1 MIFRFLAAIAAL
13 VSLLAPSLAAQTRPR
28 SQSKESS
35 VRRTP
40 DGHPDLQGIWNPTTA
55 TPLERPAEFAG
66 KATVSDQEARAFEK
80 KDRRDVVDTGDA
92 QFDKAQEAVGA
103 YDSDFWDDARQ
114 LARVHGVKRTS
125 LIIDPPDG
133 KLPPRT
139 QEGKKRIAFISESYS
154 HYDKVQD
161 RPISERC
168 LSDSEVPIIPFGA
181 DDNVQIVQTPGSIM
195 ILSEVIH
202 DARIVRMNAKH
213 LPSNIRLWLG
223 DSIGRWVGETL
234 VVDTANFNDQMA
246 ARGTGERLHVIESFS
261 RIGSNTLLYKATVED
276 PAMFARPWTVEYPF
290 AATSKPIFEY
300 ACHEGNYA
308 LPDILAGARKS
319 EGALGAK

>member
-1 MIFRFLAAIAAL
+1 MIFRFLAATMGL
-13 VSLLAPSLAAQTRPR
+13 VSLLASLPAQTRP
-28 SQSKESS
+28 QSMSKDSI
-35 VRRTP
+35 VGRTP
-40 DGHPDLQGIWNPTTA
+40 DGHPDLQGIWNLMTA

-66 KATVSDQEARAFEK
+66 KATVTDAEARAFEK
-80 KDRRDVVDTGDA
+80 KDRRDVVDIGNP
-92 QFDKAQEAVGA
+92 QFDQAQEAVGA
-103 YDSDFWDDARQ
+103 YDSDFWDDGRQ

-139 QEGKKRIAFISESYS
+139 EEGKKRIAFIVESYS

-181 DDNVQIVQTPGSIM
+181 DDNVQIVQTPGSIL

-202 DARIVRMNAKH
+202 DARIVRMNATH

-234 VVDTANFNDQMA
+234 VVDTTNFNNQMA
-246 ARGTGERLHVIESFS
+246 ARGTGEKLHVIESFS
-261 RIGSNTLLYKATVED
+261 RIDANTLLYKATVED
-276 PAMFARPWTVEYPF
+276 PAMFTSPWTMEYPF

-319 EGALGAK
+319 EGAWGAK